1 MQDLGGFPG
10 SAIAWAA
17 RGSCSPGSSP
27 RSFFPESEERLIPLI
42 VATAVH
48 GEHGVDRDRAL
59 ASGDRGGYR
68 QQPAD
73 AEACHHLLPAVTQG
87 VHSGEHVGGRIGKRI
102 GYSKKS
108 PASSHGGCLQ
118 RSRSPSVV
126 KITGMAFGKPT
137 MSSRRHSAFGNHNV
151 VVDCVQEAAPILSFS
166 VWIAVAFPQCGCLR
180 IIWSRV
186 TG

>member
-1 MQDLGGFPG
+1 MQPG
-10 SAIAWAA
+10 L
-17 RGSCSPGSSP
+17 PP
-27 RSFFPESEERLIPLI
+27 RSFFPESKERLIPLI

-73 AEACHHLLPAVTQG
+73 AEGCHHLLPAVTQG

-108 PASSHGGCLQ
+108 PRLILWGRLQ
-118 RSRSPSVV
+118 RSRS
-126 KITGMAFGKPT
+126 
-137 MSSRRHSAFGNHNV
+137 
-151 VVDCVQEAAPILSFS
+151 
-166 VWIAVAFPQCGCLR
+166 
-180 IIWSRV
+180 
-186 TG
+186 